1 VVERQTEVVERRSGP
16 FRLNLTTDLAPACVA
31 LGITSTQQ
39 NFGHLVEA
47 LYEAHC
53 VTAQTADSANF
64 SSVTMLLK

>member
-1 VVERQTEVVERRSGP
+1 VI
-16 FRLNLTTDLAPACVA
+16 NLAPASVV

-53 VTAQTADSANF
+53 VSSAQTADSAKVQF
-64 SSVTMLLK
+64 SHQLSMLLK